1 VVRTLSPT
9 AVLTDVRTMEQAID
23 QSLDHRRTVMFLLG
37 SFAALAMALAA
48 LGIYGVIS
56 YSVTQRTRE
65 IGVRMALG
73 ADAAAVRAMVVWQGL
88 RLCLV
93 GLGAGMLAALALTR
107 LLTSQ
112 LFGVSPADPA
122 TYVAL
127 AAIIL
132 TVAMAASLVPA
143 LRATRVDP
151 MVALR
156 AD

>member
-1 VVRTLSPT
+1 V
-9 AVLTDVRTMEQAID
+9 
-23 QSLDHRRTVMFLLG
+23 
-37 SFAALAMALAA
+37 
-48 LGIYGVIS
+48 
-56 YSVTQRTRE
+56 
-65 IGVRMALG
+65 
-73 ADAAAVRAMVVWQGL
+73 

-93 GLGAGMLAALALTR
+93 GLGAGVLAALALTR
-107 LLTSQ
+107 LLASQ
-112 LFGVSPADPA
+112 LFGVSPTDPA

-132 TVAMAASLVPA
+132 AVAVAASLVPA